1 MLLQAGHTVVTAADG
16 AEAARAAI
24 SDRFDVILMDV
35 QMPEMDG
42 YASARAIRQ
51 ALPGTPVAIIALTAN
66 ALAGEADRCLAA
78 GMDMHVAKPV
88 HWPTLFAAID
98 RAVQNR
104 KQIRIKPSPLLAHEL
119 DASAFDRTAISQL
132 RNSIGA
138 ENALGLLNLFASE
151 ARHLFTVQPES
162 PEARSDLCREAHRF
176 AGSAGMLGF
185 TELAE
190 ACIALESAGDHG
202 SLFAQCL
209 ERCRQARDAALR
221 SIDDLVLEI
230 TPVSSTCKQV
240 S

>member
-1 MLLQAGHTVVTAADG
+1 MLVQAGHTVVTAADG
-16 AEAARAAI
+16 AEAVRAAI

-42 YASARAIRQ
+42 YAAARAIRQ

-88 HWPTLFAAID
+88 HWPTLFATID
-98 RAVQNR
+98 RAVQDR
-104 KQIRIKPSPLLAHEL
+104 KQILIKPSPLLAHEL
-119 DASAFDRTAISQL
+119 GAGAFDRTAISQL

-151 ARHLFTVQPES
+151 AHHLFTVQPGS
-162 PEARSDLCREAHRF
+162 PETRSDLCREAHRF

-190 ACIALESAGDHG
+190 ACIALE
-202 SLFAQCL
+202 L
-209 ERCRQARDAALR
+209 ARR
-221 SIDDLVLEI
+221 S
-230 TPVSSTCKQV
+230 
-240 S
+240 